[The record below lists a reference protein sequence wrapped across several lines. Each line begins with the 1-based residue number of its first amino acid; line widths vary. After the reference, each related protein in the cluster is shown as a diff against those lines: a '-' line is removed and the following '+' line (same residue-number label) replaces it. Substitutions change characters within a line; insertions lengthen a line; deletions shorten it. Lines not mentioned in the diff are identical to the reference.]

1 MTYERSNKQLLH
13 RAPCTQLTISR
24 DSTKKQCLK
33 YFLRS
38 INKSSQWDSPK
49 VVSSKCSTEGAM
61 RSYFSRAPCTQ
72 LNISRGPGKMQCFGK
87 LSQVLINL
95 SGRLSQSS
103 YFKAF
108 YERSNVQLLSQRTL
122 YMTFCQQTF
131 IRNTTLSLI
140 VLITGKIYQ

>member
-1 MTYERSNKQLLH
+1 MTYERSNKQLLD

-49 VVSSKCSTEGAM
+49 VVASKCSTEGAM

-72 LNISRGPGKMQCFGK
+72 LNISRGSGKMQCFGK

-95 SGRLSQSS
+95 SGTLSQSS